1 MDCMIVCR
9 IVAAK
14 NLNDNWVVQL
24 LAFMSPNN
32 PVIFHSEAEIVQ
44 LTDVMEIIDILK
56 RLYKNI

>member
-1 MDCMIVCR
+1 MCR
-9 IVAAK
+9 IVAAE